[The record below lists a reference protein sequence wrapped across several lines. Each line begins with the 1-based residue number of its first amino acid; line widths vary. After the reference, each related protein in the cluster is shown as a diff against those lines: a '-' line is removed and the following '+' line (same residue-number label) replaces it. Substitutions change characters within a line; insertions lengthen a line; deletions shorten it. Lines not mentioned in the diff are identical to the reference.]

1 MDLSLL
7 QAVEREKV
15 LEVLQRDKVLRCLDE
30 DRIRRLKLELQE
42 LRRRG
47 AKSFSR
53 QYSERT
59 CARCQRPLGKLWNCG
74 AVCRGCSHRI
84 CSKCRVCRSPHDWKC
99 TVCHAHR
106 QVKIKSGDWFMEE
119 RARKFPREADERES
133 IGEILLRSYQRLS
146 NISIVPPTP
155 PPMQNVSSPP
165 FSRLPDWT
173 NSKGSPKPFTK
184 SMENLMMSFTTHIK
198 KISKSQEDVRAE
210 PALLTV
216 EYDRRNSSDR
226 KSQSDTAI
234 NKSASLTKGVSLS
247 NLFSRSKEPERRR
260 SSSPLCTDED
270 SSQSSGYS
278 GEKRGSISSTGTDCG
293 LVESS
298 SVTGELEL
306 ALAYSFGSSCLEVV
320 VGACRNLTPG
330 EAKKRKCHPYVK
342 VYLLPDK
349 SQSTKM
355 KTAVI
360 KNTTEPVFQ
369 ETLQCS
375 IARELLA
382 SRTLQ
387 ASVWHAETLR
397 RKVFLGEVLIPLDRW
412 RFEDPG
418 TQGLMWYP
426 LCPKTER
433 PVGGNT
439 EQVIGELILRVKFSS
454 LTQICKMNSTGIGP
468 FEVGQLTV
476 LIIGVQNLSSSKP
489 SSLFIKG
496 CLALPG
502 QRELVQRTPVVKR
515 GPSLE
520 WAQQLLF
527 SRVTAHELHAASLA
541 LGLWEHAPFSVTHR
555 LLGTATLHAGEGLS
569 WQPLQQTPNVWHSV
583 SLPLRANLNN
593 RKP

>member
-30 DRIRRLKLELQE
+30 DRIRRLRLELQE

-84 CSKCRVCRSPHDWKC
+84 CSKCRVCMSPHEWKC

-106 QVKIKSGDWFMEE
+106 QVKIKSGEWFMEE
-119 RARKFPREADERES
+119 RARKFPREADKRES

-155 PPMQNVSSPP
+155 PPCVSSPP

-216 EYDRRNSSDR
+216 EYDQRHNTDR

-234 NKSASLTKGVSLS
+234 NKSASLTKVASLS
-247 NLFSRSKEPERRR
+247 NLFNRSKEQERRR

-306 ALAYSFGSSCLEVV
+306 ALTYSFSSSCLEVV
-320 VGACRNLTPG
+320 VGACRNLTHG
-330 EAKKRKCHPYVK
+330 DAKKKKCHPYVK

-355 KTAVI
+355 KTAVM

-382 SRTLQ
+382 TRTLQ

-397 RKVFLGEVLIPLDRW
+397 RKVLLGEVLIPLDRW
-412 RFEDPG
+412 SFEDPS

-433 PVGGNT
+433 PVGVDM

-489 SSLFIKG
+489 WSSFIKG
-496 CLALPG
+496 CLVLPG

-515 GPSLE
+515 SSSLE
-520 WAQQLLF
+520 WAHQLLF
-527 SRVTAHELHAASLA
+527 SRVTAHELHDASLV
-541 LGLWEHAPFSVTHR
+541 LGLWEHAPFSVTDR

-569 WQPLQQTPNVWHSV
+569 WQPLQQTPNVWHNV
-583 SLPLRANLNN
+583 SLPLRANVNN